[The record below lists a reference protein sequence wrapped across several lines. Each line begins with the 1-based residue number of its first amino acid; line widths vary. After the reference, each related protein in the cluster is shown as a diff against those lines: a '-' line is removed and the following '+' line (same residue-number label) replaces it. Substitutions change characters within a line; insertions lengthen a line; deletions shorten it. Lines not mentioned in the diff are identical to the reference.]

1 MNFDYDLFVIGAG
14 SGGVRLSRMA
24 AAYGARVA
32 IAEESR
38 VGGTCVIRG
47 CVPKK
52 LLVYASHYKEELE
65 DAAGYGWRFEPGTFS
80 WSKLI
85 ERKGLEIDRLNSV
98 YLNLLA
104 NSGVSLFD
112 GRATISGSNHVE
124 IGGGRISARHIV
136 VATGSRPVMPD
147 IPGIEHAISSN
158 EALDLPKFPERIAIV
173 GGGYIALELAGIFN
187 GLGARVDVLYRGDR
201 ILRGFDDDVR
211 DTLAAE
217 MKKKGVVIR
226 TRTEVSALE
235 KISEDSVRIILANGT
250 HGDYNAV
257 LYATGRA
264 PNTQGLGLED
274 VGVALKE
281 NGAVVVDEWSRTSID
296 SIHAIGDVTDR
307 IQLTP
312 VAIREGATLATT
324 LFSDLPT
331 SPTGYDAVPSA
342 VFSQPEVATVGL
354 AEAVA
359 RKKYAEV
366 DIYRSSFRPLRHTL
380 SERDEKTFMKLV
392 VDRAT
397 QRILGAH
404 MVGRDA
410 AEIIQGVAIA
420 VGMGAT
426 KAQFDSTLGV
436 HPTAA
441 EEFVTM
447 RVLG

>member
-65 DAAGYGWRFEPGTFS
+65 DAAGYGWHFEPGTFS

-85 ERKGLEIDRLNSV
+85 ERKALEIDRLNGV

-112 GRATISGSNHVE
+112 GRATVSGSHHVE
-124 IGGGRISARHIV
+124 IGGERISAQHIV

-211 DTLAAE
+211 DMLAVE

-226 TRTEVSALE
+226 TRTEVPALE
-235 KISEDSVRIILANGT
+235 KISEDSVRITLANGT
-250 HGDYNAV
+250 HDDYNAV
-257 LYATGRA
+257 LYATGRT
-264 PNTQGLGLED
+264 PNTQGVGLED
-274 VGVALKE
+274 VGVALKK
-281 NGAVVVDEWSRTSID
+281 NGAVVVDEWSRTNVD

-324 LFSDLPT
+324 LFSSLPT
-331 SPTGYDAVPSA
+331 APIGYGSVPSA

-354 AEAVA
+354 PEADA
-359 RKKYAEV
+359 RKKYPEV
-366 DIYRSSFRPLRHTL
+366 DIYRSTFRPLRHTL
-380 SERDEKTFMKLV
+380 SGRDEKTFMKLV
-392 VDRAT
+392 VDSAT
-397 QRILGAH
+397 QRIVGAH

-447 RVLG
+447 RVAG

>member
-1 MNFDYDLFVIGAG
+1 
-14 SGGVRLSRMA
+14 
-24 AAYGARVA
+24 
-32 IAEESR
+32 
-38 VGGTCVIRG
+38 
-47 CVPKK
+47 
-52 LLVYASHYKEELE
+52 
-65 DAAGYGWRFEPGTFS
+65 
-80 WSKLI
+80 
-85 ERKGLEIDRLNSV
+85 
-98 YLNLLA
+98 
-104 NSGVSLFD
+104 
-112 GRATISGSNHVE
+112 
-124 IGGGRISARHIV
+124 
-136 VATGSRPVMPD
+136 
-147 IPGIEHAISSN
+147 
-158 EALDLPKFPERIAIV
+158 
-173 GGGYIALELAGIFN
+173 
-187 GLGARVDVLYRGDR
+187 
-201 ILRGFDDDVR
+201 
-211 DTLAAE
+211 
-217 MKKKGVVIR
+217 
-226 TRTEVSALE
+226 
-235 KISEDSVRIILANGT
+235 VRIILANGT
-250 HGDYNAV
+250 HCGYNAV

-281 NGAVVVDEWSRTSID
+281 NGAVVVDECSRTSID
-296 SIHAIGDVTDR
+296 SIYAIGDVTDR

-324 LFSDLPT
+324 LFSDSPT
-331 SPTGYDAVPSA
+331 SPTEYDTVPSA

-354 AEAVA
+354 AEADA

-366 DIYRSSFRPLRHTL
+366 DIYRSSFRPLRHSL